1 MDIFLTYLFAALPI
15 LLLVLWVWLSI
26 QIHRDPERVS
36 TELLAGCVISVGAI
50 CLLARQDA
58 FPDCLNT
65 MLKIVFQ
72 VLQGDSEAFL
82 LLVPVD
88 SRLRGA
94 ALVLSILTP
103 VMTAGAVFSL
113 LCRRLP
119 WPLLLPWKCHIFS
132 ALDDHA
138 VMLAKSLAQKEK
150 ARFIFLRTRREDL
163 SADTLMELQSMRFSC
178 YPYGEI
184 QLFWWHWSLFL
195 RPLCM
200 YFLTENSEENFDR
213 MEEFLKQAQRLS
225 FPFRWIRKREYR
237 ELYLLS
243 ETASAPMLI
252 DYLRNKYDLP
262 GAELRLLDRYR
273 AASLH
278 LMKTAPLYEARRDGP
293 VRVLMLG
300 MGQVGRS
307 LYRTMAS
314 MGVIGQFHPEFHL
327 CDQNINKIMGNLKQQ
342 YPELGTS
349 LKPNPH
355 ELDAESAQLSKLL
368 AKNTFDYIVVALGDD
383 ERNLRV
389 ASALYRHY
397 RKQYWTDNQTHL
409 PRICVNLEDEIK
421 ARSTACIYPSNSPD
435 SWEPG
440 FTVFGTD
447 QEVFSS
453 EVLLPRGLWR
463 AARKLHKLLNKEDPE
478 PNWCEYERRSSIAAV
493 AHGAAHVA
501 SVLTEAQAE
510 LFVYNYTQQLNASLP
525 ALRSAEHL
533 RWMNYVR
540 SEGMSLATEAIWKAY
555 IDNLGSHVDIR
566 GQLSPC
572 LVSTDELDTVYNNL
586 KPHLSGKKCSFREQ
600 DELVARNAD
609 LFALLWETPDL
620 DIELRGFQKTAP

>member
-1 MDIFLTYLFAALPI
+1 MDIFLNYFFAALPI

-50 CLLARQDA
+50 CLLERQDA

-119 WPLLLPWKCHIFS
+119 WPVLPPWKCHIFS
-132 ALDDHA
+132 TLDDHA
-138 VMLAKSLAQKEK
+138 VMLAQSIAREEK

-163 SADTLMELQSMRFSC
+163 SADLLLQLQSLRFSC
-178 YPYGEI
+178 YPYGEV
-184 QLFWWHWSLFL
+184 QLFRRHLSLRL

-213 MEEFLKQAQRLS
+213 MAEFLDQAQSRRL
-225 FPFRWIRKREYR
+225 FLRFKKKEYR
-237 ELYLLS
+237 QLFLLS
-243 ETASAPMLI
+243 ETTSAPMLI
-252 DYLRNKYDLP
+252 DHLRCTHKKLP
-262 GAELRLLDRYR
+262 GTELRLLDRYR

-307 LYRTMAS
+307 LFRTMAS
-314 MGVIGQFHPEFHL
+314 MGVIGEDAPEFHL
-327 CDQNINKIMGNLKQQ
+327 VDRNINNILANLKQL
-342 YPELGTS
+342 YPELVKNLTVTPS
-349 LKPNPH
+349 QRN
-355 ELDAESAQLSKLL
+355 AQSSNLNHLL
-368 AKNTFDYIVVALGDD
+368 ENNTFDYIVVALGED

-389 ASALYRHY
+389 ASALDRFY
-397 RKQYWTDNQTHL
+397 RKQYWSGKLNTL
-409 PRICVNLEDEIK
+409 PRLCVNLEDETK
-421 ARSTACIYPSNSPD
+421 AQSTKRIYPSEGLNP
-435 SWEPG
+435 WEPG

-447 QEVFSS
+447 PEVFSA
-453 EVLLPRGLWR
+453 EVLLPRALWD
-463 AARKLHKLLNKEDPE
+463 AARSLHALLNDQP
-478 PNWCEYERRSSIAAV
+478 PAPDWCEYERRSSIAAV

-501 SVLTEAQAE
+501 AVMPRDQQDIFTCDYSALTEGN
-510 LFVYNYTQQLNASLP
+510 LSKLKT
-525 ALRSAEHL
+525 AEHL

-540 SEGMSLATEAIWKAY
+540 SEGMSLADDRILGSY
-555 IDNLGSHVDIR
+555 LPHLGSHVDIR
-566 GQLSPC
+566 GQLTPC
-572 LVSTDELDTVYNNL
+572 LCDSTKLDTLHDKL
-586 KPHLSGKKCSFREQ
+586 KDLLTGRKYSFTQQ
-600 DELVARNAD
+600 DELVVRNAD
-609 LFALLWETPDL
+609 LFAWHWMKKVPAPQLRDL
-620 DIELRGFQKTAP
+620 PE

>member
-50 CLLARQDA
+50 CLLERQDA

-225 FPFRWIRKREYR
+225 FPFRRIRKREYR

-243 ETASAPMLI
+243 ETSSAPMLI
-252 DYLRNKYDLP
+252 DYLRDKYKLP
-262 GAELRLLDRYR
+262 GAEQRLLDRYR

-300 MGQVGRS
+300 LGQGGRWP
-307 LYRTMAS
+307 A
-314 MGVIGQFHPEFHL
+314 
-327 CDQNINKIMGNLKQQ
+327 
-342 YPELGTS
+342 
-349 LKPNPH
+349 
-355 ELDAESAQLSKLL
+355 
-368 AKNTFDYIVVALGDD
+368 
-383 ERNLRV
+383 
-389 ASALYRHY
+389 
-397 RKQYWTDNQTHL
+397 W
-409 PRICVNLEDEIK
+409 
-421 ARSTACIYPSNSPD
+421 
-435 SWEPG
+435 
-440 FTVFGTD
+440 
-447 QEVFSS
+447 
-453 EVLLPRGLWR
+453 
-463 AARKLHKLLNKEDPE
+463 
-478 PNWCEYERRSSIAAV
+478 
-493 AHGAAHVA
+493 
-501 SVLTEAQAE
+501 
-510 LFVYNYTQQLNASLP
+510 ASLASSDP
-525 ALRSAEHL
+525 S
-533 RWMNYVR
+533 
-540 SEGMSLATEAIWKAY
+540 STCATKA
-555 IDNLGSHVDIR
+555 
-566 GQLSPC
+566 
-572 LVSTDELDTVYNNL
+572 ST
-586 KPHLSGKKCSFREQ
+586 PF
-600 DELVARNAD
+600 
-609 LFALLWETPDL
+609 
-620 DIELRGFQKTAP
+620 